1 MTTMTTKGG
10 TVAQRTTVVLTDD
23 VDGGEASETVQFG
36 LEGVQYEIDLSE
48 ENAEKLRRAVSLYVE
63 HGRRIGGRRS
73 ATGSGGGNSGGT
85 GGGAASSGDGVDN
98 AAVRAWAREQGIEVS
113 DRGRIKSEVIQQFQD
128 ATS

>member
-73 ATGSGGGNSGGT
+73 TAGSGSSGGSGGG
-85 GGGAASSGDGVDN
+85 APEGDGVDN

-113 DRGRIKSEVIQQFQD
+113 DRGRIKAEVIQQFQD